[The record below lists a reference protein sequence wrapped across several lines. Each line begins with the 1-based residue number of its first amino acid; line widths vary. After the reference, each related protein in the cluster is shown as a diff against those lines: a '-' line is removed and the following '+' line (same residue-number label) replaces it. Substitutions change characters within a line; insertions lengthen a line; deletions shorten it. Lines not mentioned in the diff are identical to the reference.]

1 MCGPENRVDF
11 GLSGLVGYRLQGRSL
26 ALPGDLPALGPQ
38 DLLWARGTAGKH
50 FHVKSLTGTKE
61 PLRDA
66 KAQGGV
72 SSRHRGQ
79 RGVPVAK

>member
-1 MCGPENRVDF
+1 M
-11 GLSGLVGYRLQGRSL
+11 
-26 ALPGDLPALGPQ
+26 PGDLPALGPQ

-66 KAQGGV
+66 KAEGV
-72 SSRHRGQ
+72 VCPAATGASVVSRWRNE
-79 RGVPVAK
+79 PML